1 MKSHAKA
8 VVIGGGVVGCSVL
21 YHLAKSGWTD
31 IMLIERSEL
40 TSGSSWHAAGGFHT
54 LNGDPNVA
62 KLQAYTVQLY
72 KEIEEI
78 SGQSCSL
85 HLTGGVMMADTPE
98 RMDFLRLAHAKGRYL
113 GMDTELIT
121 PSEAKAMFPL
131 MDETNFV
138 GAMWDPVE
146 GHLDPSGTTH
156 AYAKAARKLGAEIV
170 LRNRVVELT
179 QEVDG
184 TWNVVTEQ
192 GTVKAEHVVNCG
204 GLWAREI
211 GRMVG
216 VELPVLAMEHMYLL
230 TEPMPEVEEFNKSTG
245 REMIGVLDFKGE
257 IYTRQERNGILLGT
271 YEKACKPWSPV
282 STPWDFGHELLQ
294 PDIDRIAPS
303 LEIGFKHFP
312 GIEKAGI
319 KQIING
325 PFTFA
330 LDGNPLVGPVQGLTN
345 FWCACAVMAGFSQG
359 GGVGLALS
367 NWMVHGDPGFDV
379 WGMDVARFGEWA
391 TLRYTNAK
399 VRENYSRRFSIRF
412 PNEELPAARPAQT
425 TPLYDTMI
433 ANNAV
438 MGDSWGLE
446 TPLWFAPRG
455 SEPKDVVSF
464 HRSNDFGPIGEEVR
478 ATREKVGV
486 TEIAN
491 FAKYEVSGP
500 GAEDFLNRLMTNRMP
515 KTGRIVL
522 TPMLNEFGRLI
533 GDFTIAKA
541 SPRGGEERFMIW
553 GSSAA
558 QKYHT
563 RWFEKHLP
571 KDGSIRIH
579 RFDQTLVGLSIAG
592 PKSRDLLQK
601 LVDVDISTTAFRFMD
616 FREMAVGG
624 APCMVNRITYTGDLG
639 YEIWMAPAYQRLVY
653 KAIKEA
659 GEEFGLVDF
668 GMRALLSMRLE
679 KNFPT
684 WFREL
689 RPIYGPFEGS
699 MDRFIKLEKNDFIG
713 REAAAK
719 EQAEGPKL
727 RRVSFIVDAADADVM
742 GDEPIWAKVGGKDY
756 GTVEK
761 PHGYGAPRFDAG
773 GKEVRGSNAAEGAS
787 AVRGI
792 VDGDWRVVGWVTSGG
807 YAHYVEKSMAQ
818 GYVPAALA
826 ENESAGLFE
835 IEILGHRRPARV
847 NVEPP
852 FDPSGEKMRT

>member
-21 YHLAKSGWTD
+21 YHLARAGWTD
-31 IMLIERSEL
+31 VMLIERSEL

-72 KEIEEI
+72 KELEDL
-78 SGQSCSL
+78 SGQSCGL

-113 GMDTELIT
+113 GMETELIT

-131 MDETNFV
+131 MDEKNFV

-156 AYAKAARKLGAEIV
+156 AYAKAARKLGAQIV
-170 LRNRVVELT
+170 LRSRVVELT
-179 QEVDG
+179 QEPDG

-192 GTVKAEHVVNCG
+192 GTVKTEHVVNCG
-204 GLWAREI
+204 GLWAREV

-216 VELPVLAMEHMYLL
+216 LELPLLAMEHMYLL
-230 TEPMPEVEEFNKSTG
+230 TEDMPEVMAFNKATG
-245 REMIGVLDFKGE
+245 RELIGVIDFKGE

-271 YEKACKPWSPV
+271 YEKAAKPWSPV

-294 PDIDRIAPS
+294 PDIERIAPS
-303 LEIGFKHFP
+303 LEVGFRHFP
-312 GIEKAGI
+312 AIEKAGI

-330 LDGNPLVGPVQGLTN
+330 PDGNPLVGPVQGLTN
-345 FWCACAVMAGFSQG
+345 YWVACAVMAGFSQG

-367 NWMVHGDPGFDV
+367 NWMVHGDAGADI

-412 PNEELPAARPAQT
+412 PNEELAAARPAQT
-425 TPLYDTMI
+425 TPIYDIMV
-433 ANNAV
+433 AQNAV

-446 TPLWFAPRG
+446 TPLWFAPKG
-455 SEPKDVVSF
+455 TEAKDIVSF
-464 HRSNDFGPIGEEVR
+464 RRSNDFEHVGNEVR
-478 ATREKVGV
+478 AVRQRVGV

-491 FAKYEVSGP
+491 FAKYEVCGS

-522 TPMLNEFGRLI
+522 TPMLNAFGKLI

-541 SPRGGEERFMIW
+541 GQERFMIW

-558 QKYHT
+558 QKHHM
-563 RWFEKHLP
+563 RWFEQHLP
-571 KDGSIRIH
+571 KDGPVRIH
-579 RFDQTLVGLSIAG
+579 RFDQALVGLSIAG
-592 PKSRDLLQK
+592 PRSQDLLAK
-601 LVDVDISTTAFRFMD
+601 LVDEDVSTNAFRFMD
-616 FREMAVGG
+616 FRQMAVAG

-639 YEIWMAPAYQRLVY
+639 YEIWMEPAYQRGVY
-653 KAIKEA
+653 HAIKEA
-659 GEEFGLVDF
+659 GAEYGIVDF

-699 MDRFIKLEKNDFIG
+699 MDRFIRMEKNDFIG
-713 REAAAK
+713 RDASAK
-719 EQAEGPKL
+719 ELEAGPKL
-727 RRVSFIVDAADADVM
+727 RRVSFFVDALDADVM
-742 GDEPIWAKVGGKDY
+742 GDEPIWAKVSTDY
-756 GTVEK
+756 GTVEA
-761 PHGYGAPRFDAG
+761 PHGYGAPRFD
-773 GKEVRGSNAAEGAS
+773 ENGSQVQGAATANGADAS
-787 AVRGI
+787 AIRGI
-792 VDGDWRVVGWVTSGG
+792 VDGAWRVVGWITSGG
-807 YAHYVEKSMAQ
+807 FAHHVEKSMAQ
-818 GYVPAALA
+818 GYVPAELA
-826 ENESAGLFE
+826 EDESDGLFE
-835 IEILGHRRPARV
+835 IEILGHRRPARITV
-847 NVEPP
+847 APP
-852 FDPSGEKMRT
+852 FDPSGEKMRA